1 MWHTLIIR
9 LMSQAVRP
17 RQHHTAA
24 IVRSPPPTR
33 GAPPDMT
40 GPDTTTQQPEE
51 NLEPL
56 HISEQRLERAMAHL
70 DGISRDLFAFLHTPK
85 RTISV
90 FFPVQ
95 MDDSSV
101 RIFEGHRVLHNRV
114 LGAGKGGIRYHPAVT
129 VDEVRFLA
137 TLMTWKCALIGVPF
151 GGAKGGVA
159 CDVKSLSRGELR
171 RITRRFIAELG
182 DNIGPHTDIPAP
194 DLYTDEQTIA
204 WIYDTYDAMHPGRNN
219 LPVVTGKPLDM
230 GGSAG
235 RVEATG
241 RGVLYATERTL
252 SQKLVAGRTSLK
264 GARVVIQGFGN
275 VGAVA
280 ARLFRDHGAVV
291 VAISDS
297 QGGIFREQGI
307 DLETASAYK
316 KSHGT
321 LVGLP
326 DTLSISNETLLELE
340 CDILIPAA
348 LSNAICRDNAG
359 RIRAKLIVEAANGPI
374 TPAAD
379 DILYARNIPVVP
391 DILANAGGVTVS
403 YFEWVQNI
411 ENEQWEL
418 AAVNDKLKNKMSHAV
433 DEVVDEWRM
442 LQQRH
447 EQNGEETDENTLSAD
462 LRTAALAIAIKRL
475 AKVTLERGIWP

>member
-1 MWHTLIIR
+1 MWHTLTIR

-17 RQHHTAA
+17 PQHHTAA

-159 CDVKSLSRGELR
+159 CDVKSLSREDLR
-171 RITRRFIAELG
+171 RTTRRFIAELG

-307 DLETASAYK
+307 DLVAVGQTRGDGQEVALREEPEVDPARPDVAGQEA
-316 KSHGT
+316 GT
-321 LVGLP
+321 VRQPPLHPFRDRPGGDVVDVHHAL
-326 DTLSISNETLLELE
+326 TEL
-340 CDILIPAA
+340 
-348 LSNAICRDNAG
+348 
-359 RIRAKLIVEAANGPI
+359 
-374 TPAAD
+374 
-379 DILYARNIPVVP
+379 
-391 DILANAGGVTVS
+391 
-403 YFEWVQNI
+403 
-411 ENEQWEL
+411 L
-418 AAVNDKLKNKMSHAV
+418 AAHPTADAQHLRALIRNAHKEK
-433 DEVVDEWRM
+433 
-442 LQQRH
+442 
-447 EQNGEETDENTLSAD
+447 EQNKPPKSFREIFQV
-462 LRTAALAIAIKRL
+462 LREIMP
-475 AKVTLERGIWP
+475 GP

>member
-1 MWHTLIIR
+1 
-9 LMSQAVRP
+9 
-17 RQHHTAA
+17 
-24 IVRSPPPTR
+24 
-33 GAPPDMT
+33 MT
-40 GPDTTTQQPEE
+40 DPGTTEPQPEE
-51 NLEPL
+51 DLEPL
-56 HISEQRLERAMAHL
+56 HISEQRLERAVAHL
-70 DGISRDLFAFLHTPK
+70 DGMSRDLFAFLHTPK

-95 MDDSSV
+95 MDDGSV

-159 CDVKSLSRGELR
+159 CDVKSLSTGELQ
-171 RITRRFIAELG
+171 RITRRFITELG
-182 DNIGPHTDIPAP
+182 DDIGPHTDIPAP

-204 WIYDTYDAMHPGRNN
+204 WIYDTYDVMHPGRNN
-219 LPVVTGKPLDM
+219 LPVVTGKPLDI

-241 RGVLYATERTL
+241 RGVLYAAERIL
-252 SQKLVAGRTSLK
+252 AKKVVAGRTSLR

-280 ARLFRDHGAVV
+280 AQMFRDHGAVV
-291 VAISDS
+291 IALSDS

-307 DLETASAYK
+307 DLEQAAAHK
-316 KSHGT
+316 KIHGT

-326 DTLSISNETLLELE
+326 DTLSISNETLLELD

-348 LSNAICRDNAG
+348 LSNAICRHNAG
-359 RIRAKLIVEAANGPI
+359 RIKAKLIVEAANGPI

-379 DILYARNIPVVP
+379 DILCHRNIPVIP

-418 AAVNDKLKNKMSHAV
+418 AEVNDKLKNKMHHAV
-433 DEVVDEWRM
+433 DEVVAEWRT
-442 LQQRH
+442 LLKNRDTAPHQDD
-447 EQNGEETDENTLSAD
+447 DELLPTD

-475 AKVTLERGIWP
+475 AKVTLERGFWP

>member
-1 MWHTLIIR
+1 
-9 LMSQAVRP
+9 
-17 RQHHTAA
+17 
-24 IVRSPPPTR
+24 
-33 GAPPDMT
+33 MT
-40 GPDTTTQQPEE
+40 GPDTAAQQPEE

-56 HISEQRLERAMAHL
+56 YISEQRLERAVAHL
-70 DGISRDLFAFLHTPK
+70 DGMSRDLLAFLNAPK

-95 MDDSSV
+95 MDDGSV
-101 RIFEGHRVLHNRV
+101 RTFEGHRVLHNRV

-129 VDEVRFLA
+129 VGEVRFLA
-137 TLMTWKCALIGVPF
+137 ALMTWKCALIGIPF

-159 CDVKSLSRGELR
+159 CDVKRLSTGELQ

-194 DLYTDEQTIA
+194 DLYTGEQTIA

-219 LPVVTGKPLDM
+219 LPVVTGKPLDI

-235 RVEATG
+235 RAEATG
-241 RGVLYATERTL
+241 RGVLYATERILARKT
-252 SQKLVAGRTSLK
+252 VAGRTSLK
-264 GARVVIQGFGN
+264 GARVVVQGFGN

-291 VAISDS
+291 IAISDS
-297 QGGIFREQGI
+297 QGGIFREHGI
-307 DLETASAYK
+307 DLAAATDYK
-316 KSHGT
+316 KTHGT
-321 LVGLP
+321 LMGLP
-326 DTLSISNETLLELE
+326 DTLSIANETLLELE
-340 CDILIPAA
+340 CDILVPAA
-348 LSNAICRDNAG
+348 LSNAICRHNAG

-418 AAVNDKLKNKMSHAV
+418 DEVNAKLKNKMFHAV
-433 DEVVDEWRM
+433 DEVVDEWQTLR
-442 LQQRH
+442 QRREAN
-447 EQNGEETDENTLSAD
+447 EQETQDETSAVD
-462 LRTAALAIAIKRL
+462 LRTAALAIAVKRL
-475 AKVTLERGIWP
+475 ANVTLERGFWP